1 MAIDILIFSVFSVSV
16 STTTDDASPAKSKNL
31 VKSNFSPETPPSQR
45 LSDEE
50 VLANVN
56 TYFFAGSDTTSLTL
70 TWILYLLAMH
80 PESQDRLRAEL
91 YTLPKEISRM
101 PMINQ
106 NGDWRHLWRDI
117 DELPFLNNVVRETL
131 RLVSPLHS
139 TIRVAMK
146 DDEIPTSDA
155 IKTRDGSVHHGIRIK
170 KGQFVHIPVE
180 SMNLDKTVWGEDA
193 WSFK

>member
-1 MAIDILIFSVFSVSV
+1 
-16 STTTDDASPAKSKNL
+16 
-31 VKSNFSPETPPSQR
+31 
-45 LSDEE
+45 
-50 VLANVN
+50 
-56 TYFFAGSDTTSLTL
+56 
-70 TWILYLLAMH
+70 MH
-80 PESQDRLRAEL
+80 PEIQDRLRAEL

-131 RLVSPLHS
+131 RLISPLHS

-155 IKTRDGSVHHGIRIK
+155 IKMRDGSVHHGIRIK